1 MIMDIELRRLEKS
14 MLAQSQQLS
23 APQEKADHPG
33 FNDDSLL
40 SRNIQRGNKQ
50 QTYSHRVTRFFLK
63 NENES
68 PNFVSAH
75 PLSDSLDQTDNIPD
89 GELPGDCILFYISS
103 RSIQSDILDSP
114 VLSRPNLYS
123 FDLAANLLLVKMV
136 TIFHSDISQFI
147 NLALMRVIIE
157 MGLADNV
164 RFYAGATIKEEGRGK
179 EADQGWGPLPV
190 PQGFPAKPTVTLE
203 VGVSESHIKLRRD
216 VEWWLHPAKG
226 NVNTTVTIKVD
237 RKRPWLMID
246 RWERIDGLVQSTQ
259 QIEIS
264 KVNGQMELTNDS
276 LTIPFESLFLRQP
289 TGNEN
294 DITLDRETLQKLADK
309 TWRLQGL

>member
-14 MLAQSQQLS
+14 MIAQSQQLS

-33 FNDDSLL
+33 INDNSQL
-40 SRNIQRGNKQ
+40 SRNIQRGNQQ
-50 QTYSHRVTRFFLK
+50 QTYSHRVTRSFLK
-63 NENES
+63 NENKS
-68 PNFVSAH
+68 PNFVSVH
-75 PLSDSLDQTDNIPD
+75 QPSGPLDQTDNDPD
-89 GELPGDCILFYISS
+89 GELPSDCILFYISS

-114 VLSRPNLYS
+114 ALSRPNRYS

-136 TIFHSDISQFI
+136 TIIHSDISQFI
-147 NLALMRVIIE
+147 NLALTRVITQ

-164 RFYAGATIKEEGRGK
+164 RFYAGATIREEGRGK

-190 PQGFPAKPTVTLE
+190 PQGFPHKPTVTLE
-203 VGVSESHIKLRRD
+203 VGVSESHTKLRRD

-226 NVNTTVTIKVD
+226 NVNITVTVKVD
-237 RKRPWLMID
+237 RKRPRLMID
-246 RWERIDGLVQSTQ
+246 RWERIDGVVQSTQ

-289 TGNEN
+289 TGNES
-294 DITLDRETLQKLADK
+294 DIALDRETLQKLADR
-309 TWRLQGL
+309 TWSSQGL